1 MKQLKSRQGLTGEF
15 KRNSALF
22 LMLVPGLILLF
33 IFNYLPLGGIVIA
46 FKDINMA
53 KGIFK
58 SDWAGFS
65 NFEFFVKNPS
75 FPLIVRNTLG
85 YNLIFMLV
93 GNLLSLTVAIG
104 LNELHG
110 KLSRQFYQSII
121 LLPYFLSWVAVSYL
135 VLSFLSMDKGLINT
149 MVLEPLGFE
158 PVSWYQEKKFWPWIL
173 TFMNRWRYTGYD
185 SVIYLAALSGLD
197 KTYFEAAQVDGANKW
212 QQITRITIPLV
223 SQVIVIVVLLALG
236 RIFIGDFDLFYTVP
250 RNSGPLFDVT
260 NVMDTFVY
268 RALIQYGNI
277 SMAAAAGLFQSVLGF
292 LLIITANSAVR
303 QFDAEKSLF

>member
-1 MKQLKSRQGLTGEF
+1 MKKNNNRPGLAGEF
-15 KRNSALF
+15 KRNSSLF
-22 LMLVPGLILLF
+22 LMLVPGLVLLF
-33 IFNYLPLGGIVIA
+33 LFNYLPLGGIIIA

-53 KGIFK
+53 KGILR
-58 SDWAGFS
+58 SDWAGFR

-75 FPLIVRNTLG
+75 FPLIIRNTLG
-85 YNLIFMLV
+85 YNLLFMLV
-93 GNLLSLTVAIG
+93 GNLISLTVAIG
-104 LNELHG
+104 LNELRR
-110 KLSRQFYQSII
+110 KFSRQFFQSAI
-121 LLPYFLSWVAVSYL
+121 LLPYFLSWVAISYL
-135 VLSFLSMDKGLINT
+135 VLSFLSMDRGLINT
-149 MVLEPLGFE
+149 MLLQPLGLD
-158 PVSWYQEKKFWPWIL
+158 PVSWYQEKQFWPWIL

-212 QQITRITIPLV
+212 QQITRITIPMI

-277 SMAAAAGLFQSVLGF
+277 SMAAAAGLFQSILGF
-292 LLIITANSAVR
+292 VLIVTANFVVR
-303 QFDAEKSLF
+303 KVDADKSLF